1 MSLLACVD
9 YGAKASLLHPLK
21 LRDGG
26 TAEVAVTPLG
36 DRAFNLMPYPLREER
51 VVIEFPARFV
61 KGKTFA
67 SSDELQTA
75 FRGAAVETLTL
86 TLSA

>member
-1 MSLLACVD
+1 MD
-9 YGAKASLLHPLK
+9 YRATSTLLHPLK

-26 TAEVAVTPLG
+26 AAEVAVLPLG
-36 DRAFNLMPYPLREER
+36 DRAFRLSPYPLREDR

-61 KGKTFA
+61 VGKTFA
-67 SSDELQTA
+67 SSEDLGRV
-75 FRGAAVETLTL
+75 FHGAKVERLGL